1 VTQSKTNISLSP
13 PRSLR
18 RFQPR
23 ALVALL
29 CAPRRPLHILKVAAV
44 SPPTARVESRT
55 SQKVVLDAEDDFA
68 ACAAG
73 FVVFVGV
80 AHGWIGLV
88 GRLEG

>member
-1 VTQSKTNISLSP
+1 
-13 PRSLR
+13 
-18 RFQPR
+18 
-23 ALVALL
+23 
-29 CAPRRPLHILKVAAV
+29 V